1 MLLEAEVIAVGSE
14 LLLGQIVDTNS
25 AVIARYL
32 ARIGLNLFY
41 KTIVGDNLSRLTAT
55 LRQALGRSDVI
66 ITTGGIGPTADDIT
80 RAAVAAA
87 TDRELVFSGE
97 LMGQIEAYF
106 AARGLRLSP
115 SNRRQAHIPA
125 GAIPVENPVGTAPA
139 FIVEHHAKTVITLP
153 GVPREME
160 YLLVN
165 RVIPYLR
172 KRLGVQ
178 GEIRLR
184 VLKTVGL
191 GESRIGELLA
201 DFMEKGANPTVGTLA
216 HLGQVD
222 VRIAAKADD
231 AASAERL
238 IAPVET
244 EIRARLGDAVFGADD
259 ATLETEIAAR
269 LKAVQGRVA
278 IVEVGGAGVASGRL
292 AASAP
297 GVFAGGIVLADS
309 SEAERLGLDARTA
322 EGSAERTRALAA
334 AAAKWAGAAMGAAS
348 WLEPVPGTSPPTVR
362 AIVAVSANGAHGQAR
377 EYRFGGDLP
386 SMRIRTATLLLD
398 LIRRTLP
405 AEPR

>member
-1 MLLEAEVIAVGSE
+1 
-14 LLLGQIVDTNS
+14 
-25 AVIARYL
+25 
-32 ARIGLNLFY
+32 
-41 KTIVGDNLSRLTAT
+41 
-55 LRQALGRSDVI
+55 
-66 ITTGGIGPTADDIT
+66 
-80 RAAVAAA
+80 
-87 TDRELVFSGE
+87 
-97 LMGQIEAYF
+97 
-106 AARGLRLSP
+106 
-115 SNRRQAHIPA
+115 
-125 GAIPVENPVGTAPA
+125 
-139 FIVEHHAKTVITLP
+139 
-153 GVPREME
+153 ME

-191 GESRIGELLA
+191 GENRIGELLA

-244 EIRARLGDAVFGADD
+244 EIRARLADAVFGAAG
-259 ATLETEIAAR
+259 ATLQSEIAAR
-269 LKAVQGRVA
+269 LKAAQGRVA
-278 IVEVGGAGVASGRL
+278 LVEVGGAGAASGRL

-297 GVFAGGIVLADS
+297 EAFAGGVVLAGF
-309 SEAERLGLDARTA
+309 SEAERLGLDARTV
-322 EGSAERTRALAA
+322 EGSEERTRARAA
-334 AAAKWAGAAMGAAS
+334 AVAKWAAAVRAVS
-348 WLEPVPGTSPPTVR
+348 WLEPVSGTSPPTGR
-362 AIVAVSANGAHGQAR
+362 AIVAVSANGANGEAR

-386 SMRIRTATLLLD
+386 SMRIWTATLLLD